1 VPLVIVGATAS
12 GKSALALAVARRA
25 GDAELVTADS
35 MQVYRGMDIGT
46 AKPAPA
52 EQAEVRHH
60 LLDLVDPAEEFS
72 VARFQ
77 ALIREALADIALRG
91 RRAIVVGGTGLYVR
105 SLVDG
110 LTIPGQWPEV
120 RAELEA
126 EPDTAGL
133 HRRLHELDP
142 TAAARMEPGNRRRI
156 VRALEVTLGS
166 GRPFS
171 TFGPGLDAYPPAP
184 FHLVGLRVDRDE
196 RNRRIAERFHRMV
209 AAGLLDEVR
218 ALAAADPPAS
228 RTARQ
233 ALGYRELLRH
243 VEDGAPLDECVEE
256 AIRRTRQFA
265 RRQDAWFRRDP
276 RITWL
281 DVAGGEIGARAER
294 VLGDWDDRCR
304 R

>member
-1 VPLVIVGATAS
+1 MIVGATAS
-12 GKSALALAVARRA
+12 GKSALALAVARLA

-52 EQAEVRHH
+52 ERAEVRHH
-60 LLDLVDPAEEFS
+60 LLDLVDPSEEFS

-77 ALIREALADIALRG
+77 ALVREALAEIDGRG
-91 RRAIVVGGTGLYVR
+91 RRAIVVGGTGLYDR

-110 LTIPGQWPEV
+110 LTIPGQWPAV
-120 RAELEA
+120 RAELEDD
-126 EPDTAGL
+126 PDTAGL
-133 HRRLHELDP
+133 HRRLTELDP
-142 TAAARMEPGNRRRI
+142 TAAARMEAGNRRRI

-171 TFGPGLDAYPPAP
+171 TFGPGLDAYPPDAP
-184 FHLVGLRVDRDE
+184 FHVVGLRLERDE
-196 RNRRIAERFHRMV
+196 RNRRIAERLHAMV
-209 AAGLLDEVR
+209 DAGLLDEVR
-218 ALAAADPPAS
+218 VLAAADPPAS

-243 VEDGAPLDECVEE
+243 VEDGAPLDECVDE

-276 RITWL
+276 RITWF
-281 DVAGGEIGARAER
+281 DAADGEIGALAER